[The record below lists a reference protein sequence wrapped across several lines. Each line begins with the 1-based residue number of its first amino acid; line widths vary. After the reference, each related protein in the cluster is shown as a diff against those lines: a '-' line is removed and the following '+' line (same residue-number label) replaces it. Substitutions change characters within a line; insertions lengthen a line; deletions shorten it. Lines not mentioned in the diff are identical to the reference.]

1 MAKKEIVPDN
11 IQKQFNKVQFKP
23 GEIVFF
29 TWLGAK
35 KYGYVKATKETN
47 WGIQYTVE
55 ANNTKYPCGIQ
66 IKGHKTAYTTGCIY
80 ADETRAYGTEEL
92 ERRCQS
98 GHKSTY
104 SEVIRES
111 GRPKDESGSGNRNV
125 RSVSDNASRKT
136 KKHKAN
142 NVGKAGSS
150 NGNDGMQ
157 SNNTKKRKN
166 SELDTAIQRQ
176 RDFLNGFIKKD

>member
-1 MAKKEIVPDN
+1 MAKKQQVPDN

-29 TWLGAK
+29 TWLGTK

-80 ADETRAYGTEEL
+80 ADETRSYGVDEL
-92 ERRCQS
+92 KRRYQT
-98 GHKSTY
+98 GHISTY
-104 SEVIRES
+104 SEVIRDTTSTKVES
-111 GRPKDESGSGNRNV
+111 RSNNRNV
-125 RSVSDNASRKT
+125 GSVSDNTNRKT
-136 KKHKAN
+136 KKSKSN
-142 NVGKAGSS
+142 NVRKDAIVNS
-150 NGNDGMQ
+150 NNGVQ
-157 SNNTKKRKN
+157 PSNTKKSKN
-166 SELDTAIQRQ
+166 SELDSAIQKQ
-176 RDFLNGFIKKD
+176 RNFLNGFVKKD